1 MEEDRWFFSDGGA
14 LHKTLALS
22 LAKRSDRL
30 LGFGIQTHN
39 ELKDS
44 LGLLRKMVRLLCL
57 LPFGKRIG

>member
-1 MEEDRWFFSDGGA
+1 MEEDKWFFSDRGA

-22 LAKRSDRL
+22 LAKGGNRL

-39 ELKDS
+39 ELEDN

-57 LPFGKRIG
+57 LPFGRRIG